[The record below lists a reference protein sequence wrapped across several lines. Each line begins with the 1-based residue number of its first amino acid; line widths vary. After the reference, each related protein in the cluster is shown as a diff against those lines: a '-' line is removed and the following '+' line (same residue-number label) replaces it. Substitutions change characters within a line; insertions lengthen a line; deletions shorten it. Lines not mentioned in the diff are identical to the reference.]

1 MHQKNYL
8 VSNPISFFFKISGKN
23 IVLAAVRQNGLA
35 LQYAP
40 ENLKADSAI
49 VLAAV
54 QQNGEALL
62 YAPEALKTDS
72 KIVLAV
78 EKQNQR
84 ALQGVPQES
93 TSESRRD
100 RVFNGFTSPMINF
113 KKRITGAPSTSSSGG
128 PANDTPKT
136 PLLGENN
143 TTPRNSP

>member
-1 MHQKNYL
+1 MT
-8 VSNPISFFFKISGKN
+8 SNGE
-23 IVLAAVRQNGLA
+23 A
-35 LQYAP
+35 LQFASKELMGKQSSLSP
-40 ENLKADSAI
+40 INISAKKI

-136 PLLGENN
+136 PLLGENKTN
-143 TTPRNSP
+143 HNINAPCI